1 MSHSSRVVGQGWQ
14 QEHEAVSHVAST
26 IRQRE
31 MNAGLGSLS
40 PFHSVC
46 DPSLVDGAALI
57 QGGSPL
63 LSVKPFLEVPSQTH
77 LEECLLDD
85 SRSCQVGSTQLAITD
100 TPESR

>member
-1 MSHSSRVVGQGWQ
+1 
-14 QEHEAVSHVAST
+14 
-26 IRQRE
+26 

-57 QGGSPL
+57 QGVSPL
-63 LSVKPFLEVPSQTH
+63 LSIKPFLEVPSQTH

-100 TPESR
+100 TPESRQTHASIPIILRINPHSLISLV

>member
-1 MSHSSRVVGQGWQ
+1 MAHSSRVAGQGWQ
-14 QEHEAVSHVAST
+14 QEREVVSHVAST
-26 IRQRE
+26 IKQRE
-31 MNAGLGSLS
+31 VNAGLGSLS

-46 DPSLVDGAALI
+46 DPSLVDGAAFI

-63 LSVKPFLEVPSQTH
+63 LSGKPFLAVPSQTH

-85 SRSCQVGSTQLAITD
+85 SRSCQVGSAQLAITD